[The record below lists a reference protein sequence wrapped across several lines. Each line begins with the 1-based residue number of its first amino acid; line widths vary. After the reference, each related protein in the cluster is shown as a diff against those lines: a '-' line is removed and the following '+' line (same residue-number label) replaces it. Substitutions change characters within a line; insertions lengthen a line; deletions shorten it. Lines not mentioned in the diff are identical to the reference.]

1 MSDDERLV
9 LRYMWEDGEPTARI
23 AKALDY
29 SPMTIRRVAEEMG
42 LAKRPHGGN
51 RGRKATDAQILEM
64 REMRESGATY
74 VEIGD
79 AYGIDQRLAW
89 HYVNESEIGSR

>member
-29 SPMTIRRVAEEMG
+29 SPMTIRRDGE
-42 LAKRPHGGN
+42 N
-51 RGRKATDAQILEM
+51 R
-64 REMRESGATY
+64 
-74 VEIGD
+74 
-79 AYGIDQRLAW
+79 
-89 HYVNESEIGSR
+89 